1 MEPLQPYAHH
11 TRHKPP
17 STTKLTPHSLEGIL
31 YLTSPLTF
39 TLLTLHPSLRR
50 WCGPLGL
57 LITSG
62 SFLASAFASHV
73 WQLIALQGVS
83 AALGGGLLYAPA
95 TLCLDERF
103 ARRKGLA
110 YGIMGAAKSGVGV
123 GLPFAASAALQR
135 FGYRATIVGW
145 AVAVV
150 GCLNFFASSP
160 CVCLSCLLPFRF
172 LGYAASV
179 GGFHAHVVR
188 SLGSGEAGSKRRT
201 PRLAPGYG
209 GRVDVRDVCLPFFL
223 WFTVACENW
232 LSSTGL
238 TFARNAY

>member
-1 MEPLQPYAHH
+1 M
-11 TRHKPP
+11 
-17 STTKLTPHSLEGIL
+17 
-31 YLTSPLTF
+31 
-39 TLLTLHPSLRR
+39 
-50 WCGPLGL
+50 
-57 LITSG
+57 
-62 SFLASAFASHV
+62 

-150 GCLNFFASSP
+150 GCLNFFCILP
-160 CVCLSCLLPFRF
+160 LRLPF
-172 LGYAASV
+172 LPASLSV
-179 GGFHAHVVR
+179 
-188 SLGSGEAGSKRRT
+188 SGLRRE
-201 PRLAPGYG
+201 RG
-209 GRVDVRDVCLPFFL
+209 
-223 WFTVACENW
+223 WFSCACRQVTWE
-232 LSSTGL
+232 
-238 TFARNAY
+238 R